1 MTHNMKNKKGYH
13 SNHISTEREVH
24 KEMRKQTQ
32 KLQQYAKEKKKTLHY
47 FKANGAC
54 MTKAITSELLT
65 VIKHTKSKSCRFK
78 ANCVFSWKPGKGYF
92 L

>member
-32 KLQQYAKEKKKTLHY
+32 KLQQYAKEKKKHS
-47 FKANGAC
+47 
-54 MTKAITSELLT
+54 ITS
-65 VIKHTKSKSCRFK
+65 RPM
-78 ANCVFSWKPGKGYF
+78 ARA
-92 L
+92 

>member
-32 KLQQYAKEKKKTLHY
+32 KLQQYAKKKKNTPLLQDQWRVHDQ
-47 FKANGAC
+47 
-54 MTKAITSELLT
+54 AITSELLT

-78 ANCVFSWKPGKGYF
+78 AICVFSWKPGKGYF